1 MAEGTFQS
9 LEIDAPAELLYDTAA
24 DIASYPEWATGVKEV
39 EILERGPREEV
50 LRARFVIEVMVKEIE
65 YVLQYDHDRPERLSW
80 VAEENDD
87 LKMLEGSYTFTPS
100 DGATEVLYGLKVELN
115 FTMPG
120 FLMRQAEKQI
130 VTTALRGS
138 AQARG
143 RTELIMRIILVTG
156 KGGVGKTT
164 VAASTALAAADA
176 GYRTLVT
183 STDPAHSLAD
193 ALMVPLGSDPG
204 RVVPELDGQQIDTQR
219 QLDRYWGS
227 IRRQLMDVLDWG
239 GVAGIEAEEF
249 LVFPGMDEL
258 FALLE
263 VNRHARS
270 GDYEVIVV
278 DCAPTAETLRLLSLP
293 EVLSWYFEKVLPT
306 ERRLMRAARPILSR
320 LTDLPIPEDE
330 VFMAAQSVFESIDS
344 VKTLMSTPEVTSARL
359 VVNPEKMVI
368 DEARRTYSYLSLFGY
383 GVDSVV
389 VNRVLPDIVA
399 DPYFERWRAI
409 QKGHLDTVD
418 DAFPEI
424 PRMRLRLFD
433 DEMVGIDSLR
443 FMASELYGD
452 RDPIADF
459 VATRPFRV
467 IDVPGGVS
475 MEVDIPFVEKSE
487 LDVYRHGHEIYIQ
500 VGPYRR
506 SFILPDA
513 LHRREVTRARL
524 DEGTLTVSFSDP
536 DARS

>member
-1 MAEGTFQS
+1 
-9 LEIDAPAELLYDTAA
+9 
-24 DIASYPEWATGVKEV
+24 
-39 EILERGPREEV
+39 
-50 LRARFVIEVMVKEIE
+50 
-65 YVLQYDHDRPERLSW
+65 
-80 VAEENDD
+80 
-87 LKMLEGSYTFTPS
+87 
-100 DGATEVLYGLKVELN
+100 
-115 FTMPG
+115 
-120 FLMRQAEKQI
+120 
-130 VTTALRGS
+130 
-138 AQARG
+138 
-143 RTELIMRIILVTG
+143 MRIVLVTG

-164 VAASTALAAADA
+164 VAACTALRAADS
-176 GYRTLVT
+176 GHRTLIT

-193 ALMVPLGSDPG
+193 ALAVSLGSDPG
-204 RVVPELDGQQIDTQR
+204 EVVSNLDGQQIDTQR

-239 GVAGIEAEEF
+239 GAGGIEAEEF

-270 GDYEVIVV
+270 GQYDVIVV

-306 ERRLMRAARPILSR
+306 ERRLMKAARPILSR
-320 LTDLPIPEDE
+320 LTDLPLPQDE
-330 VFMAAQSVFESIDS
+330 VFTTAQTVFESIEG
-344 VKTLMSTPEVTSARL
+344 VKELMSDPAVTSARL

-368 DEARRTYSYLSLFGY
+368 DEARRTYSYLGLFGY
-383 GVDSVV
+383 GVDGVI
-389 VNRVLPDIVA
+389 VNRVLPQEVA

-418 DAFPEI
+418 EAFAEV
-424 PRMRLRLFD
+424 PRLHLRLFD
-433 DEMVGIDSLR
+433 DEMVGVDRLR
-443 FMASELYGD
+443 FMAGELYGE

-459 VATRPFRV
+459 TATHPFR
-467 IDVPGGVS
+467 IIEADGGLA
-475 MEVDIPFVEKSE
+475 MEMDIPFVDKTD
-487 LDVYRHGHEIYIQ
+487 LDVYRHGHELYIQ

-524 DEGTLTVSFSDP
+524 DEGTLTISFADP

>member
-1 MAEGTFQS
+1 
-9 LEIDAPAELLYDTAA
+9 
-24 DIASYPEWATGVKEV
+24 
-39 EILERGPREEV
+39 
-50 LRARFVIEVMVKEIE
+50 
-65 YVLQYDHDRPERLSW
+65 
-80 VAEENDD
+80 
-87 LKMLEGSYTFTPS
+87 
-100 DGATEVLYGLKVELN
+100 
-115 FTMPG
+115 
-120 FLMRQAEKQI
+120 
-130 VTTALRGS
+130 
-138 AQARG
+138 
-143 RTELIMRIILVTG
+143 MRIVLVTG

-164 VAASTALAAADA
+164 VAACTALRAADA
-176 GYRTLVT
+176 GHRTLIT

-193 ALMVPLGSDPG
+193 AIGVGLGSDPG
-204 RVVPELDGQQIDTQR
+204 QVVENLDGQQIDTQR

-239 GVAGIEAEEF
+239 GAGGIEAEEF

-270 GDYEVIVV
+270 GAYDVIVV

-293 EVLSWYFEKVLPT
+293 EVLSWYFEKVMPT

-320 LTDLPIPEDE
+320 LTDLPLPQDE
-330 VFMAAQSVFESIDS
+330 VFTTAQSVFESIEG
-344 VKTLMSTPEVTSARL
+344 VKSLMADPEVTSARL

-368 DEARRTYSYLSLFGY
+368 DEARRTYSYLGLFGY
-383 GVDSVV
+383 GVDGVV
-389 VNRVLPDIVA
+389 INRVLPEEVA

-409 QKGHLDTVD
+409 QKGHLDIVE
-418 DAFPEI
+418 DAFAEV
-424 PRMRLRLFD
+424 PRLRLRLFD
-433 DEMVGIDSLR
+433 DEMVGVDRLR
-443 FMASELYGD
+443 FMSDELYGD
-452 RDPIADF
+452 LDPIFDF
-459 VATRPFRV
+459 EATHPFR
-467 IDVPGGVS
+467 IMDDDGGIA
-475 MEVDIPFVEKSE
+475 MEVDIPFVDKSD

-524 DEGTLTVSFSDP
+524 DGGTLRVSFSDP

>member
-1 MAEGTFQS
+1 
-9 LEIDAPAELLYDTAA
+9 
-24 DIASYPEWATGVKEV
+24 
-39 EILERGPREEV
+39 
-50 LRARFVIEVMVKEIE
+50 
-65 YVLQYDHDRPERLSW
+65 
-80 VAEENDD
+80 
-87 LKMLEGSYTFTPS
+87 
-100 DGATEVLYGLKVELN
+100 
-115 FTMPG
+115 
-120 FLMRQAEKQI
+120 
-130 VTTALRGS
+130 
-138 AQARG
+138 
-143 RTELIMRIILVTG
+143 MRIVLVTG

-164 VAASTALAAADA
+164 VAACTALRAADS
-176 GYRTLVT
+176 GHRTLIT

-193 ALMVPLGSDPG
+193 ALAVSLGSDPG
-204 RVVPELDGQQIDTQR
+204 EVVSNLDGQQIDTQR

-239 GVAGIEAEEF
+239 GAGGIEAEEF

-270 GDYEVIVV
+270 GQYDVIVV

-306 ERRLMRAARPILSR
+306 ERRLMKAARPILSR
-320 LTDLPIPEDE
+320 LTDLPLPQDE
-330 VFMAAQSVFESIDS
+330 VFTTAQTVFESIEG
-344 VKTLMSTPEVTSARL
+344 VKELMSDPAVTSARL

-368 DEARRTYSYLSLFGY
+368 DEARRTYSYLGLFGY
-383 GVDSVV
+383 GVDGVI
-389 VNRVLPDIVA
+389 VNRVLPQEVA

-418 DAFPEI
+418 DAFAEV
-424 PRMRLRLFD
+424 PRLHLRLFD
-433 DEMVGIDSLR
+433 DEMVGVDRLR
-443 FMASELYGD
+443 FMAGELYGE

-459 VATRPFRV
+459 TATHPFR
-467 IDVPGGVS
+467 IIEADGGLA
-475 MEVDIPFVEKSE
+475 MEMDIPFVEKSD
-487 LDVYRHGHEIYIQ
+487 LDVYRHGHELYIQ

-524 DEGTLTVSFSDP
+524 DEGTLTISFADP